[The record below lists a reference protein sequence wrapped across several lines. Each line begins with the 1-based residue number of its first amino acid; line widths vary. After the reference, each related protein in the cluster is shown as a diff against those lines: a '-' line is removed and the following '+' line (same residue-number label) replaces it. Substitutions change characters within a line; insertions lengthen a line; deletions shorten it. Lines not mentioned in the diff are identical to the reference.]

1 MSAHEQNSRARIS
14 LGSPVIAVPGMCRI
28 ELLPPASYETT
39 YTPAVPIIGFAFDG
53 QTGRHAFASSRR
65 TPFQATPNHLSVVP
79 SGCDV
84 YSQSGN
90 GGEYLRIELD
100 EGVSHRRTPERRFT
114 NAIDARAIKAAHC
127 IRREVIAG
135 HGDVLACEQFVR
147 VLSERIVFFQN
158 GEHDASRAGQWLTPR
173 RLRLA
178 DEVIEARLAEKLT
191 VQELAS
197 GLGLSAGF
205 FSRAFKAAVGKA
217 PHDYIVDRRVAR
229 ARALLRNQELDLT
242 VIALAAG
249 FASHAH
255 MTAVFRDRLGS
266 TPSDIRRRMF
276 H

>member
-1 MSAHEQNSRARIS
+1 MSEREQNTRERIS
-14 LGSPVIAVPGMCRI
+14 WGSPVIAIPSMCRI
-28 ELLPPASYETT
+28 ELLPPAPYETA
-39 YTPAVPIIGFAFDG
+39 YTPVAPIIGFAFDA

-65 TPFQATPNHLSVVP
+65 SPFQATPNHLSVIP

-100 EGVSHRRTPERRFT
+100 QGVGHRRIPERRFA
-114 NAIDARAIKAAHC
+114 NVIDVRAIKAAHC

-135 HGDVLACEQFVR
+135 HGDVLACEHFVQ

-158 GEHDASRAGQWLTPR
+158 GEHDASCAGQWLTPR

-178 DEVIEARLAEKLT
+178 HELIEARLAERLT

-229 ARALLRNQELDLT
+229 ARALLRSQELDLT
-242 VIALAAG
+242 AIALAAG